1 MIIEKLKKDKLQ
13 AMKDKNVVLR
23 DLIGIVLTN
32 IQIKEKEKS
41 NVELSEKDYI
51 KIIEKEM
58 KQIEDTISFLKNENQ
73 IKDEK
78 VKLEYLTQFI
88 PEEMNEDEVK
98 RKLENLIKENNLDK
112 WNIWAIMKIAKE
124 KVLPLNI
131 VNKILRGRG

>member
-1 MIIEKLKKDKLQ
+1 MIIEKLKQDKLQ

-58 KQIEDTISFLKNENQ
+58 KQSEDTISFLKDENQ

-98 RKLENLIKENNLDK
+98 RELENLIKENNLDK

>member
-23 DLIGIVLTN
+23 DLIWIVLTN
-32 IQIKEKEKS
+32 IQIKEKEKP
-41 NVELSEKDYI
+41 NIELSEKDYI

-58 KQIEDTISFLKNENQ
+58 KQIEDTISYLKDENQ

-78 VKLEYLTQFI
+78 VKLEYRIQFI
-88 PEEMNEDEVK
+88 PEEMNAEDVK
-98 RKLENLIKENNLDK
+98 KELENLIKENKLDK

-131 VNKILRGRG
+131 VSKILRGRG

>member
-32 IQIKEKEKS
+32 IQIKEKEKP

-58 KQIEDTISFLKNENQ
+58 KQIEDTISYLKDENQ

-88 PEEMNEDEVK
+88 PEEMNEEEVK
-98 RKLENLIKENNLDK
+98 TELENLIKEKNLDK

>member
-1 MIIEKLKKDKLQ
+1 MIIEKLKQDKLQ

-32 IQIKEKEKS
+32 IQVKEKEKA

-58 KQIEDTISFLKNENQ
+58 KQIQDTISYLKDENQ

-78 VKLEYLTQFI
+78 LKLEYLNQFI
-88 PEEMNEDEVK
+88 PEEMSEEDVK
-98 RKLENLIKENNLDK
+98 KELLKLIETKSLDK
-112 WNIWAIMKIAKE
+112 NDIGSLMKEARVIN
-124 KVLPLNI
+124 LPLNV
-131 VNKILRGRG
+131 VNKVLKSL

>member
-1 MIIEKLKKDKLQ
+1 MWR
-13 AMKDKNVVLR
+13 VVR
-23 DLIGIVLTN
+23 N
-32 IQIKEKEKS
+32 IQIKEKEKL

-58 KQIEDTISFLKNENQ
+58 KQIEDTISFLKDENQ

-98 RKLENLIKENNLDK
+98 RELENLIKENNLDK

>member
-32 IQIKEKEKS
+32 IQIKEKEKP

-58 KQIEDTISFLKNENQ
+58 KQIEDTISFLKDENQ

-88 PEEMNEDEVK
+88 PEEMNEEEVK
-98 RKLENLIKENNLDK
+98 TELENLIKENNLDK

>member
-1 MIIEKLKKDKLQ
+1 MIIETLKKDKLQ

-32 IQIKEKEKS
+32 IQVKEKEKA

-58 KQIEDTISFLKNENQ
+58 KQIQDTISYLKDENQ

-78 VKLEYLTQFI
+78 VKLEYLNQFI
-88 PEEMNEDEVK
+88 PEEMNEEDVK
-98 RKLENLIKENNLDK
+98 KELLKLIETKSLDK
-112 WNIWAIMKIAKE
+112 NDIGSLMKEARAIN
-124 KVLPLNI
+124 LPLNV
-131 VNKILRGRG
+131 VNKVLKSL

>member
-32 IQIKEKEKS
+32 IQIKEKEKP

-58 KQIEDTISFLKNENQ
+58 KQIEDTISFLKDENQ

-88 PEEMNEDEVK
+88 PEEMNEENVK
-98 RKLENLIKENNLDK
+98 KELENLIKENNLDK

>member
-1 MIIEKLKKDKLQ
+1 MIIEKLKQDKLQ

-23 DLIGIVLTN
+23 DLIWIVLTN
-32 IQIKEKEKS
+32 IQIKEKEKT

-58 KQIEDTISFLKNENQ
+58 KQIEDTISFLKDENQ

-98 RKLENLIKENNLDK
+98 RELENLIKENNLDK

-131 VNKILRGRG
+131 VNKLLRGRG

>member
-32 IQIKEKEKS
+32 IQIKEKEKP
-41 NVELSEKDYI
+41 NIELSEKDYI

-58 KQIEDTISFLKNENQ
+58 KQIEDTISFLKDENQ

-88 PEEMNEDEVK
+88 PEEINEEDVK
-98 RKLENLIKENNLDK
+98 KELENLIKENNLDK
-112 WNIWAIMKIAKE
+112 GNIWAIMKIAKE

>member
-32 IQIKEKEKS
+32 IQIKEKEKL

-58 KQIEDTISFLKNENQ
+58 KQIQDTISYLKDETQ

-78 VKLEYLTQFI
+78 VKLEYLNQFI
-88 PEEMNEDEVK
+88 PEEMNEEDVK
-98 RKLENLIKENNLDK
+98 KELENLVKENNLDK

-124 KVLPLNI
+124 KWLPLNI
-131 VNKILRGRG
+131 VNKVLKSL

>member
-1 MIIEKLKKDKLQ
+1 MIIEKLKQDKLQ

-58 KQIEDTISFLKNENQ
+58 KQIEDTISFLKDENQ
-73 IKDEK
+73 IQDEK
-78 VKLEYLTQFI
+78 VKLNYLNQFI

-98 RKLENLIKENNLDK
+98 REIENLIKENNLDK

>member
-1 MIIEKLKKDKLQ
+1 MIIEKLKQDKLQ

-58 KQIEDTISFLKNENQ
+58 KQIEDTISFLKDENQ

-78 VKLEYLTQFI
+78 VKLEYLNQFI
-88 PEEMNEDEVK
+88 PEEMNEEEVK
-98 RKLENLIKENNLDK
+98 IELENLIKKNNLDK

>member
-32 IQIKEKEKS
+32 IQVKEKEKS

-58 KQIEDTISFLKNENQ
+58 KQIEDTISFLKDENQ

-78 VKLEYLTQFI
+78 VKLEYLNQFI
-88 PEEMNEDEVK
+88 PEEMSEEEVK
-98 RKLENLIKENNLDK
+98 KELENLIKENNLDK

-124 KVLPLNI
+124 KGLPLNI
-131 VNKILRGRG
+131 VNKLLRN

>member
-1 MIIEKLKKDKLQ
+1 MIIEKLKQDKLQ

-32 IQIKEKEKS
+32 IQVKEKEKL

-58 KQIEDTISFLKNENQ
+58 KQIEDTISFLKDENQ

-78 VKLEYLTQFI
+78 VKLEYLNQFI
-88 PEEMNEDEVK
+88 PEEMNEEEVK
-98 RKLENLIKENNLDK
+98 TELENLIKENSLDK

>member
-32 IQIKEKEKS
+32 IQVKEKEKS

-58 KQIEDTISFLKNENQ
+58 KQIEDTISFLKDENQ

-78 VKLEYLTQFI
+78 VKLEYLNQFI
-88 PEEMNEDEVK
+88 PEEMNEEEVK
-98 RKLENLIKENNLDK
+98 TELENLIKENSLDK

>member
-1 MIIEKLKKDKLQ
+1 MIIEKLKQDKLQ

-32 IQIKEKEKS
+32 IQIKEKEKP

-58 KQIEDTISFLKNENQ
+58 KQIEDTISFLKDESQ

-88 PEEMNEDEVK
+88 PEEMNEEEVK
-98 RKLENLIKENNLDK
+98 KELENLIKENNLDK
-112 WNIWAIMKIAKE
+112 GNIWAIMKIAKE
-124 KVLPLNI
+124 KGLPLNI
-131 VNKILRGRG
+131 VNKLLRS

>member
-32 IQIKEKEKS
+32 IQIKEKEKP

-58 KQIEDTISFLKNENQ
+58 KQIEDTISFLKDENQ

-78 VKLEYLTQFI
+78 VKLDYLAQFI
-88 PEEMNEDEVK
+88 PEEMNEEEVK
-98 RKLENLIKENNLDK
+98 TELENLIKENNLDK

-124 KVLPLNI
+124 KWLPLNI
-131 VNKILRGRG
+131 VNKLLRN

>member
-1 MIIEKLKKDKLQ
+1 MIIEKLKQDKLQ

-32 IQIKEKEKS
+32 IQVKEKEKS

-58 KQIEDTISFLKNENQ
+58 KQIQDTISYLKDENQ

-78 VKLEYLTQFI
+78 VKLEYLNQFI
-88 PEEMNEDEVK
+88 PEEMNEEDVK
-98 RKLENLIKENNLDK
+98 KELLKLIETKSLDK
-112 WNIWAIMKIAKE
+112 NDIGSLMKEARAIN
-124 KVLPLNI
+124 LPLNV
-131 VNKILRGRG
+131 VNKVLKSL

>member
-32 IQIKEKEKS
+32 IQIKEKEKT

-58 KQIEDTISFLKNENQ
+58 KQIEDTISFLKDENQ

-78 VKLEYLTQFI
+78 VKLEYLNQFI
-88 PEEMNEDEVK
+88 PEEMNEDDVK
-98 RKLENLIKENNLDK
+98 KEIENLIKENNLDK
-112 WNIWAIMKIAKE
+112 GNIWAIMKIAKE

>member
-32 IQIKEKEKS
+32 IQIKEKEKP
-41 NVELSEKDYI
+41 NIELSEKDYI

-58 KQIEDTISFLKNENQ
+58 KQIQDTISYLKDEAQ

-78 VKLEYLTQFI
+78 AKLEYLNQFI
-88 PEEMNEDEVK
+88 PEEMNEEDVK
-98 RKLENLIKENNLDK
+98 KELLKLIETKSLDK
-112 WNIWAIMKIAKE
+112 NDIGSLMKEARAIN
-124 KVLPLNI
+124 LPLNV
-131 VNKILRGRG
+131 VNKVLKSL

>member
-1 MIIEKLKKDKLQ
+1 MIIEKLKQDKLQ

-32 IQIKEKEKS
+32 IQIKEKEKP
-41 NVELSEKDYI
+41 NIELSEKDYI

-58 KQIEDTISFLKNENQ
+58 KQIEDTISYLKDENQ

-88 PEEMNEDEVK
+88 PEEINEEDVK
-98 RKLENLIKENNLDK
+98 KELENLIKENNLDK
-112 WNIWAIMKIAKE
+112 GNIWAIMKIAKE

>member
-32 IQIKEKEKS
+32 IQVKEKEKS

-58 KQIEDTISFLKNENQ
+58 KQIEDTISFLKDESQ

-88 PEEMNEDEVK
+88 PEEMNEEEVK
-98 RKLENLIKENNLDK
+98 TELDNLIKENNLDK

>member
-32 IQIKEKEKS
+32 IQIKEKEKP
-41 NVELSEKDYI
+41 NIELSEKDYI

-58 KQIEDTISFLKNENQ
+58 KQIEDTISYLKDENQ

-78 VKLEYLTQFI
+78 VKLDYLTQFI

-98 RKLENLIKENNLDK
+98 RELENLIKENNLDK

>member
-58 KQIEDTISFLKNENQ
+58 KQIEDTISFLKDENQ

-88 PEEMNEDEVK
+88 PEEINEEDVK
-98 RKLENLIKENNLDK
+98 KELENLIKENNLDK
-112 WNIWAIMKIAKE
+112 GNIWAIMKIAKE

>member
-58 KQIEDTISFLKNENQ
+58 KQIQDTISYLKDENQ

-78 VKLEYLTQFI
+78 VKLDYLNQFI
-88 PEEMNEDEVK
+88 PEEMNEEDVK
-98 RKLENLIKENNLDK
+98 KELLKLIETKSLDK
-112 WNIWAIMKIAKE
+112 NDIGSLMKEARAIN
-124 KVLPLNI
+124 LPLNV
-131 VNKILRGRG
+131 VNKVLKSL

>member
-1 MIIEKLKKDKLQ
+1 MIIEKLKQDKLQ

-32 IQIKEKEKS
+32 IQIKEKEKP
-41 NVELSEKDYI
+41 NVELLDKDYI

-58 KQIEDTISFLKNENQ
+58 KQIQDTISYLKDEAQ

-78 VKLEYLTQFI
+78 VKLEYLNQFI
-88 PEEMNEDEVK
+88 PEEMNEEDVK
-98 RKLENLIKENNLDK
+98 KELENLIKENNLDK

-124 KVLPLNI
+124 KWLPLNI
-131 VNKILRGRG
+131 VNKVLKSL

>member
-1 MIIEKLKKDKLQ
+1 MIIETLKKDKLQ

-32 IQIKEKEKS
+32 IQVKEKEKS

-58 KQIEDTISFLKNENQ
+58 KQIQDTISYLKDENQ

-78 VKLEYLTQFI
+78 VKLEYLNQFI
-88 PEEMNEDEVK
+88 PEEMNEEDVK
-98 RKLENLIKENNLDK
+98 KELLKLIETKSLDK
-112 WNIWAIMKIAKE
+112 NDIGSLMKEARAIN
-124 KVLPLNI
+124 LPLNV
-131 VNKILRGRG
+131 VNKVLKSL

>member
-1 MIIEKLKKDKLQ
+1 MIIEKLKQDKLQ

-32 IQIKEKEKS
+32 IQIKEKEKT

-73 IKDEK
+73 IQDEK

-88 PEEMNEDEVK
+88 PEEINEEDVK
-98 RKLENLIKENNLDK
+98 KELENLIKENNLDK
-112 WNIWAIMKIAKE
+112 GNIWAIMKIAKE

>member
-32 IQIKEKEKS
+32 IQIKEKEKP
-41 NVELSEKDYI
+41 NIELSEKDYI

-58 KQIEDTISFLKNENQ
+58 KQIEDTISYLKDENQ

-98 RKLENLIKENNLDK
+98 REIENLIKENNLDK

>member
-1 MIIEKLKKDKLQ
+1 MIIEKLKKDKIQ

-32 IQIKEKEKS
+32 IQIKEKEKP

-58 KQIEDTISFLKNENQ
+58 KQIEDTISFLKDENQ

-98 RKLENLIKENNLDK
+98 RELENLIKENNLDK

>member
-1 MIIEKLKKDKLQ
+1 MIIEKLKQDKLQ

-32 IQIKEKEKS
+32 IQIKEKEKP
-41 NVELSEKDYI
+41 NIELSEKDYI

-58 KQIEDTISFLKNENQ
+58 KQIEDTISYLKDENQ

-98 RKLENLIKENNLDK
+98 RELENLIKENNLDK

>member
-32 IQIKEKEKS
+32 IQIKEKEKP

-58 KQIEDTISFLKNENQ
+58 KQIEDTISFLKDENQ

-78 VKLEYLTQFI
+78 VKLEYLNQFI
-88 PEEMNEDEVK
+88 PEEMNEEEVK
-98 RKLENLIKENNLDK
+98 TKLENLIKENNLDK
-112 WNIWAIMKIAKE
+112 GNIWAIMKIAKE
-124 KVLPLNI
+124 KGLPLNI
-131 VNKILRGRG
+131 VNKLLRS